1 MESDYN
7 SATDSQGLLMVED
20 PGRTTVLLRQWR
32 DGDRRAQ
39 DELFALLM
47 PELRKIAGACFRGER
62 PGHVLQP
69 TALVNEA
76 FLRLAKANHIEWH
89 DRGHFLAL
97 AARIMR
103 RYLIDQA
110 RSQHSVLFLPIE
122 GIPER
127 ILSRSTALE
136 ISITVDHLLDEMEE
150 ESPQRRAIVELKYF
164 LGLTDEEAADA
175 LGVPLRTVQRD
186 WFRAKRWLLDRLN
199 QQGAWQ
205 TMSSAT
211 SG

>member
-1 MESDYN
+1 
-7 SATDSQGLLMVED
+7 MVES
-20 PGRTTVLLRQWR
+20 PGQITVLLRQWR
-32 DGDRRAQ
+32 DGDRTAQ
-39 DELFALLM
+39 DKLFESLM
-47 PELRKIAGACFRGER
+47 PELRKIARACFRGER

-76 FLRLAKANHIEWH
+76 FLRLAKAKNVDWQ

-110 RSQHSVLFLPIE
+110 RSQRSVLFLPIE

-127 ILSRSTALE
+127 ILSHSTPLE
-136 ISITVDHLLDEMEE
+136 FSITLDVLLDEMEE

-164 LGLTDEEAADA
+164 LGLTDDEAANA

-186 WFRAKRWLLDRLN
+186 WFRAKRWLIDRLN
-199 QQGAWQ
+199 RQESWEAV
-205 TMSSAT
+205 SNAT

>member
-1 MESDYN
+1 MRPLFP
-7 SATDSQGLLMVED
+7 GVLHMVED
-20 PGRTTVLLRQWR
+20 PGRITVLLHQLR
-32 DGDRRAQ
+32 DGDRKAQ
-39 DELFALLM
+39 DELFASLM
-47 PELRKIAGACFRGER
+47 PELRKIARACFRGER
-62 PGHVLQP
+62 PGGVLQP

-76 FLRLAKANHIEWH
+76 FLRLAKAKNVDWH

-103 RYLIDQA
+103 RHLIDQA

-127 ILSRSTALE
+127 ILSHATPLAL
-136 ISITVDHLLDEMEE
+136 SITVDALLDEMEE
-150 ESPQRRAIVELKYF
+150 ESSQRRAIVELKCF
-164 LGLTDEEAADA
+164 LGLTDGEAADA
-175 LGVPLRTVQRD
+175 LGMPLRTVQRD

-205 TMSSAT
+205 AVSNAT

>member
-1 MESDYN
+1 MEE
-7 SATDSQGLLMVED
+7 G
-20 PGRTTVLLRQWR
+20 PGRITVLLRQWR
-32 DGDRRAQ
+32 EGDRRAQ
-39 DELFALLM
+39 DELFASLM

-76 FLRLAKANHIEWH
+76 FLRLAKANHVDWQ

-110 RSQHSVLFLPIE
+110 RSEHSVLFLPIE
-122 GIPER
+122 GVPER
-127 ILSRSTALE
+127 ILSHSTPLE
-136 ISITVDHLLDEMEE
+136 FSITLDKLLDEMEE
-150 ESPQRRAIVELKYF
+150 ESAQRRAIVELKYF

-175 LGVPLRTVQRD
+175 LGVPLRSVQRD
-186 WFRAKRWLLDRLN
+186 WFRAKRWLVDRLN
-199 QQGAWQ
+199 RQEPWQ
-205 TMSSAT
+205 VVSNAT

>member
-1 MESDYN
+1 
-7 SATDSQGLLMVED
+7 MVGEE
-20 PGRTTVLLRQWR
+20 PGRITVLLRQWH

-39 DELFALLM
+39 DELFQSLM
-47 PELRKIAGACFRGER
+47 PELRKIARACFRGER
-62 PGHVLQP
+62 PGHLLQP

-76 FLRLAKANHIEWH
+76 FLRLARAKNVDWH

-97 AARIMR
+97 ATRIMR

-110 RSQHSVLFLPIE
+110 RSQHSVLFLPID

-127 ILSRSTALE
+127 ILSHSTPLE
-136 ISITVDHLLDEMEE
+136 FSITLDTLLDQMEV

-164 LGLTDEEAADA
+164 LGLTDDEAADA

-186 WFRAKRWLLDRLN
+186 WFRAKRWLIDRLN
-199 QQGAWQ
+199 RQESWAAV
-205 TMSSAT
+205 SNAT

>member
-1 MESDYN
+1 
-7 SATDSQGLLMVED
+7 MVED
-20 PGRTTVLLRQWR
+20 PGRITVLLRQWS
-32 DGDRRAQ
+32 DGDRKAQ
-39 DELFALLM
+39 DELFVALM
-47 PELRKIAGACFRGER
+47 PELRKIARACFRGER

-76 FLRLAKANHIEWH
+76 FLRLAKVHNIDWQH
-89 DRGHFLAL
+89 RGHFLAL
-97 AARIMR
+97 ATRIMR

-127 ILSRSTALE
+127 ILSRSTPLE
-136 ISITVDHLLDEMEE
+136 ISITMDNLLDEMEE
-150 ESPQRRAIVELKYF
+150 QWPRRRAIAELKGS
-164 LGLTDEEAADA
+164 LGLTDKEAAEA
-175 LGVPLRTVQRD
+175 LGESLRTVQRD
-186 WFRAKRWLLDRLN
+186 WFQAKRWLVDRLN

-205 TMSSAT
+205 AASNAT